1 MTTMDYEEEENP
13 SRNRN
18 TKRSG
23 GSTSSSSRR
32 SGGSSRSAASSI
44 LGCMSTAGILDI
56 VERLGLVDMVVDR
69 VKGRLEEVDVD
80 DVIDDVG
87 DYLKRNPGVLVVSLG
102 AVTIAAGALVYLN
115 KRNERPERAERSTP
129 ASGGS
134 TQSRPKQGGN

>member
-13 SRNRN
+13 SRSRN
-18 TKRSG
+18 ARRSG

-32 SGGSSRSAASSI
+32 SGSSRSAASSI
-44 LGCMSTAGILDI
+44 LGGMSTAGILDI

-80 DVIDDVG
+80 DLIDDVG
-87 DYLKRNPGVLVVSLG
+87 DYLKRNPEVLVVSLG

-115 KRNERPERAERSTP
+115 KRNDKPERAERATP
-129 ASGGS
+129 ASA
-134 TQSRPKQGGN
+134 QPRPKQGGNRQR